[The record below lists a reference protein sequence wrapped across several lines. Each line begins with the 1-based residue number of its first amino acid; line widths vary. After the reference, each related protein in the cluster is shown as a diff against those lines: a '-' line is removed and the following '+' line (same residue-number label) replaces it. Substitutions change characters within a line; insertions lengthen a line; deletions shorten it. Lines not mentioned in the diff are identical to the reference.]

1 MGAHMKIKL
10 LTITLLSFALH
21 AEEKSH
27 GLENAAPLENGQKLE
42 DSTNLSLIHI

>member
-1 MGAHMKIKL
+1 MDFEWEHMKIKL

-27 GLENAAPLENGQKLE
+27 GLENAAPFVKYRGQKLRT
-42 DSTNLSLIHI
+42 DK